1 MEPVFIWQ
9 TPLEWTMPL
18 AQQERRTAMSSADSA
33 TCLHQS
39 EIHRPPWPCC
49 FHSRLSGKMGE
60 LISPIAVM
68 RPLVKLAGNGL
79 PACCFNAAFGSKVS
93 RWLGPPSM
101 KRKMTFF
108 AFAA

>member
-18 AQQERRTAMSSADSA
+18 AQQERRTVMSSAHSA

-39 EIHRPPWPCC
+39 EIQRPAWPYCC
-49 FHSRLSGKMGE
+49 HFRWSGKMGE

-68 RPLVKLAGNGL
+68 RPLVKLGGNGL
-79 PACCFNAAFGSKVS
+79 PACFFKASFGSKVS
-93 RWLGPPSM
+93 RCDGPPSM
-101 KRKMTFF
+101 KRKITLL